1 MDFYNETYEKK
12 YHFQVT
18 TAGVQSVMERVR
30 DYMDD
35 IGFVY
40 ILSQQKE
47 NFLYEL
53 SKNKMYFEPIYETD
67 VMTVSGRTDRA
78 LQFRQREDRTG
89 RPGGNPFYTELS
101 G

>member
-1 MDFYNETYEKK
+1 
-12 YHFQVT
+12 
-18 TAGVQSVMERVR
+18 MERVR

-53 SKNKMYFEPIYETD
+53 SKNKMHFEPIYETD
-67 VMTVSGRTDRA
+67 VM
-78 LQFRQREDRTG
+78 LY
-89 RPGGNPFYTELS
+89 PGGLTELTIPAKRGQNWKTWRES
-101 G
+101 VLYRIIRMNF

>member
-1 MDFYNETYEKK
+1 
-12 YHFQVT
+12 
-18 TAGVQSVMERVR
+18 
-30 DYMDD
+30 MDD

-67 VMTVSGRTDRA
+67 VMLYPGRLTELYNPA
-78 LQFRQREDRTG
+78 REGRTG
-89 RPGGNPFYTELS
+89 RPGRNPFYTELS

>member
-1 MDFYNETYEKK
+1 
-12 YHFQVT
+12 
-18 TAGVQSVMERVR
+18 MERVR

-53 SKNKMYFEPIYETD
+53 SKNKMHFEPIYETD
-67 VMTVSGRTDRA
+67 VM
-78 LQFRQREDRTG
+78 LY
-89 RPGGNPFYTELS
+89 PGGRQSFTIPAKRGQNWKTWKESVLYRIIRMNFLTSVL
-101 G
+101 